1 METREADTRDARVQ
15 IHALLAEH
23 VNCGDA
29 GDVQSMIGLY
39 APEATYE
46 LPNGMV
52 LQGTEQMREVLGGA
66 SSGST
71 EDGWGLEYMRHH
83 LTTAHIELTE
93 DAEGSEGV
101 EDAKARSDSY
111 FLNVNNRGLDHWGRW
126 QDTFMRQ
133 ADGSWLF
140 SSRKVMVEGSV
151 PGSWFEI
158 ASGLG

>member
-1 METREADTRDARVQ
+1 MEIRETDTRVQ

-23 VNCGDA
+23 VNRGDA
-29 GDVQSMIGLY
+29 GDVQSMIALY

-52 LQGTEQMREVLGGA
+52 LHGTEQMREVLGGA
-66 SSGST
+66 SSEST
-71 EDGWGLEYMRHH
+71 GDGWGLEYMRHH
-83 LTTAHIELTE
+83 LTTAHIELELTE
-93 DAEGSEGV
+93 DAEGV
-101 EDAKARSDSY
+101 EDAKARSNSY